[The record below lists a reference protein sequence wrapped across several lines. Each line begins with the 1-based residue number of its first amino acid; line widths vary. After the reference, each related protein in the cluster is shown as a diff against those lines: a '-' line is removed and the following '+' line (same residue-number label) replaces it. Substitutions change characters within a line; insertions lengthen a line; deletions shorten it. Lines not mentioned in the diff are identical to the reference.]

1 MDAPD
6 NDTLQ
11 GLRLLVAD
19 DNSVNRTL
27 LSALAANLGA
37 RCETVN
43 DGSQAIARVL
53 EQRYDCVI
61 LDLRMPE
68 VDGYTAARAISQL
81 AGAPPLLAFSADA
94 DPEVHA
100 AIREAGFSGLLQKP
114 LSEARLREAVLGC
127 LRGEDSIGA
136 AASADSDVVHDRAAA
151 IEAAGGNATLAA
163 ELFQMLRDDLAKKR
177 RQLPAH
183 RDEPAVFLD
192 LVHQIHGA
200 AGHCRA
206 DRLRQAAARLEAE
219 LRRHDRGPRPEL
231 VDARHARLLEEIDA
245 LLALPDPFAG

>member
-1 MDAPD
+1 MVASD

-11 GLRLLVAD
+11 GLHLLVAD

-37 RCETVN
+37 RCDTVG

-68 VDGYTAARAISQL
+68 VDGYTAARAISRL
-81 AGAPPLLAFSADA
+81 VDAPPLLAFSADA
-94 DPEVHA
+94 DPDVHA

-114 LSEARLREAVLGC
+114 LSEARLCEAVSRC
-127 LRGEDSIGA
+127 MRGEDATGA
-136 AASADSDVVHDRAAA
+136 APAADSEAVHDRDAA
-151 IEAAGGNATLAA
+151 IEAAGGNAALAA
-163 ELFQMLRDDLAKKR
+163 ELFQMLRDDLLKKR

-206 DRLRQAAARLEAE
+206 DRLKQAAARLEAE
-219 LRRHDRGPRPEL
+219 LRRLDHAPRADL
-231 VDARHARLLEEIDA
+231 VESRYAQLLQAIDT
-245 LLALPDPFAG
+245 LLAPPDPFAD

>member
-37 RCETVN
+37 HCETVN

-61 LDLRMPE
+61 LDLRMPG

-100 AIREAGFSGLLQKP
+100 AIREAGFNGLLQKP
-114 LSEARLREAVLGC
+114 LSEARLREAVFRCVEG
-127 LRGEDSIGA
+127 GDA
-136 AASADSDVVHDRAAA
+136 AADAPAADSGAVHDREAA
-151 IEAAGGNATLAA
+151 IEAAGGNAALAA
-163 ELFQMLRDDLAKKR
+163 ELFQMLRADLAQKR
-177 RQLPAH
+177 RELPAQ
-183 RDEPAVFLD
+183 REEPAVFLD

-206 DRLRQAAARLEAE
+206 DRLRQAAAQLEAE
-219 LRRHDRGPRPEL
+219 LRRRDRAPRPDL